1 MAINQNHTV
10 EEFDGVRCA
19 VVEKNANETRVNFIK
34 NLLEHNGFT
43 VLVVKSPP
51 PKGAT
56 PEQIEAIPVSYMV
69 GVTDVRFNATN
80 AVFGR
85 LLNAPNGDVVTL
97 AYWQQKENE
106 SDSSI
111 PYFEKFSTNY

>member
-10 EEFDGVRCA
+10 EEFDGVRCS
-19 VVEKNANETRVNFIK
+19 VVEKNASEMRVAFLK

-56 PEQIEAIPVSYMV
+56 AEQIEALPLSYMV
-69 GVTDVRFNATN
+69 GITDVRFNSTN
-80 AVFGR
+80 AIFGR
-85 LLNAPNGDVVTL
+85 LLKAPNGDVVTL
-97 AYWQQKENE
+97 AYWLQREGE

-111 PYFEKFSTNY
+111 PYFEKLGTNF